1 MTSLYNVKKIVI
13 NGNEVTKVAKHYN
26 KNMLDGCKASTAV
39 TIQALEEA
47 IEKNRIDCDFEY
59 NKKHETN
66 ITYDELIVKQI
77 DKKTHLCLDN
87 TYNMKIYWDTLDS
100 VFKYESDSLADVQHE
115 SIYFASTLKL
125 FDENKFTTL
134 VDDEIQIDPITEVP
148 SNVKEIIFS
157 DKILNMGFDITTA
170 SSSDLVL
177 RYNAVNLI
185 GYDNGIGNAI
195 IQTKGQYKT
204 KLYIK
209 GTYRECKIGTNVKPK
224 FNIGSTGELHITGN
238 FFDNVDLDEAAKIIK
253 ASGGAIVYPFGD
265 FAASANLVFG
275 KLVVEKDD
283 LNTTIKDNNP
293 NLATLIRTILHLD
306 DSFTVE
312 FEPLNIN

>member
-13 NGNEVTKVAKHYN
+13 NGNDVTKVAKHYN
-26 KNMLDGCKASTAV
+26 KNMLDGCKASAAITV
-39 TIQALEEA
+39 QALEEA
-47 IEKNRIDCDFEY
+47 IEKNRIDCDFEF

-77 DKKTHLCLDN
+77 DKESRLCLDN
-87 TYNMKIYWDTLDS
+87 TYNMKFRWDTLFETFAYD
-100 VFKYESDSLADVQHE
+100 SDSLADVQHE
-115 SIYFASTLKL
+115 SVYIASTLKL
-125 FDENKFTTL
+125 FDENKFTSL
-134 VDDEIQIDPITEVP
+134 DDSSVYTITTVP
-148 SNVKEIIFS
+148 SNVKEIILS
-157 DKILNMGFDITTA
+157 DKILNVGFDITTA

-177 RYNAVNLI
+177 RYNAANLI

-195 IQTKGQYKT
+195 IQTKGQYST

-209 GTYRECKIGTNVKPK
+209 GTYAECRLGPNVKPK

-238 FFDNVDLDEAAKIIK
+238 FFNNVDLDEAAKIIK

-283 LNTTIKDNNP
+283 LNTTTIRDKP
-293 NLATLIRTILHLD
+293 NLAALIRIILHLD
-306 DSFTVE
+306 GSFTVE
-312 FEPLNIN
+312 FETSNGN

>member
-26 KNMLDGCKASTAV
+26 KNMVDSCKASTAV
-39 TIQALEEA
+39 TVQAVEEA

-66 ITYDELIVKQI
+66 ITYDELVVKQI
-77 DKKTHLCLDN
+77 KDTTLCLDN
-87 TYNMKIYWDTLDS
+87 TYNMSITWNTLNN
-100 VFKYESDSLADVQHE
+100 VFNYESDTLADVQHE
-115 SIYFASTLKL
+115 SVYIASTLKL
-125 FDENKFTTL
+125 FDENKFATL
-134 VDDEIQIDPITEVP
+134 NDENQIDPITVVP

-157 DKILNMGFDITTA
+157 DKILNVGFDITSA

-177 RYNAVNLI
+177 RYNAVNLAGHEGGSGGPLI
-185 GYDNGIGNAI
+185 M
-195 IQTKGQYKT
+195 TKGQYNT

-209 GTYRECKIGTNVKPK
+209 GTFAECKLGNNIKPK
-224 FNIGSTGELHITGN
+224 LNIGSTGELHITGN
-238 FFDNVDLDEAAKIIK
+238 FFDNADLDEAAKTINA
-253 ASGGAIVYPFGD
+253 ASGSAVYPFGD
-265 FAASANLVFG
+265 FATSANLVFG

-283 LNTTIKDNNP
+283 LNTTIRNNDT

-306 DSFTVE
+306 GSFTVE
-312 FEPLNIN
+312 FETHNDN

>member
-26 KNMLDGCKASTAV
+26 KNMVDSCKASTAV
-39 TIQALEEA
+39 TVQAVEEA

-66 ITYDELIVKQI
+66 ITYDELVVKQI
-77 DKKTHLCLDN
+77 DEEAHLCVDN
-87 TYNMKIYWDTLDS
+87 TYNIEFNWNPLNNVFNYDT
-100 VFKYESDSLADVQHE
+100 ESLVDVQHE
-115 SIYFASTLKL
+115 SVYVASTVKL
-125 FDENKFTTL
+125 FNENKFATL
-134 VDDEIQIDPITEVP
+134 DDEHQVDQIAVIP

-157 DKILNMGFDITTA
+157 DKILNMGVDITTA
-170 SSSDLVL
+170 SSSDLIL

-185 GYDNGIGNAI
+185 GYNDGNGNAL
-195 IQTKGQYKT
+195 IQTKGQYNT

-209 GTYRECKIGTNVKPK
+209 GTYTECKLGANAKPK

-238 FFDNVDLDEAAKIIK
+238 FFDNVDLDEAGKIIRS
-253 ASGGAIVYPFGD
+253 SGGAVVYPFGD
-265 FAASANLVFG
+265 FATSADLVFG

-283 LNTTIKDNNP
+283 LNTTTIRDRP
-293 NLATLIRTILHLD
+293 NLAALIRIILHLD
-306 DSFTVE
+306 GSFTVE
-312 FEPLNIN
+312 FETHNDN